1 MKFLRSYWPWLAL
14 FGLLLVYI
22 GYSITFLNLNT
33 YVQNTKMLL
42 KGGLILNLVLFIR
55 KCLQWYSAFMY
66 VGENDF
72 ELIVDRPRLFYFSI
86 LYVSS
91 IALYFGFPISINFF
105 MGIYPSFSF
114 VLTSLVAAAG
124 AILFGLLAFI
134 CSRWFG

>member
-14 FGLLLVYI
+14 CGLILIYI

-42 KGGLILNLVLFIR
+42 KGGLILNLALFIR
-55 KCLQWYSAFMY
+55 KCFQWWSYEMY
-66 VGENDF
+66 VGANHFVLE
-72 ELIVDRPRLFYFSI
+72 VDRPRIFYFSI
-86 LYVSS
+86 IYVSY
-91 IALYFGFPISINFF
+91 IALYFGFSKSINFF
-105 MGIYPSFSF
+105 MDIYPSFSF
-114 VLTSLVAAAG
+114 VLTSVFAAAG